1 MWLNILPSS
10 SRELSPA
17 QLDSALK
24 EGIAAQG
31 LQVEDQARAAM
42 LQYLG
47 LLQRWNKAYNLTS
60 IKDPAQMLS
69 YHLLD
74 SLSIGPHLQ
83 GQSFIDVGTGAG
95 LPGIPLAV
103 THPDKTFSLLDSNG
117 KKIRFLFQIKTA
129 LKLGNVKEMQGRVEE
144 YKPEQR
150 YDGVISRAFASLT
163 DMIEGSEHLLVA
175 GGRFYAMKGRYPD
188 KELSALPKGYKVEQA
203 IELEVPTLDQQRHL
217 VIIKKS

>member
-1 MWLNILPSS
+1 MPSS
-10 SRELSPA
+10 SRELSSA

-24 EGIAAQG
+24 EGITAQG
-31 LQVEDQARAAM
+31 LQVEDEARAAM

-60 IKDPAQMLS
+60 IKDPEQMLS

-83 GQSFIDVGTGAG
+83 GRSFIDVGTGAG

-117 KKIRFLFQIKTA
+117 KKVRFLFQIKTA
-129 LKLGNVKEMQGRVEE
+129 LQMSNVKEMQGRVEA
-144 YKPEQR
+144 YKPEQL

-163 DMIEGSEHLLVA
+163 DMIEGSEHLLA
-175 GGRFYAMKGRYPD
+175 PGGCFYAMKGRYPD

-203 IELEVPTLDQQRHL
+203 IALDVPTLDQQRHL
-217 VIIKKS
+217 IIIKKS

>member
-103 THPDKTFSLLDSNG
+103 THPDKNFSLLDSNG

>member
-1 MWLNILPSS
+1 LPKSS
-10 SRELSPA
+10 SEVSVA
-17 QLDSALK
+17 QLDSALQ
-24 EGIAAQG
+24 EGIVAQG
-31 LQVEDQARAAM
+31 LQVEDSQRAAM
-42 LQYLG
+42 LQYIG

-60 IKDPAQMLS
+60 IKDPVQMLS

-129 LKLGNVKEMQGRVEE
+129 LKLSNVKEMQGRVEA
-144 YKPEQR
+144 YKPKQL

-163 DMIEGSEHLLVA
+163 DMIEGSEHLLA
-175 GGRFYAMKGRYPD
+175 PGGCFYAMKGRYPD
-188 KELSALPKGYKVEQA
+188 KELSELPKGYKVEQA
-203 IELEVPTLDQQRHL
+203 IALDVPTLDQQRHL

>member
-1 MWLNILPSS
+1 LWLNILPSS

-60 IKDPAQMLS
+60 IKDPVQMLS

-103 THPDKTFSLLDSNG
+103 THPDKNFSLLDSNG

-129 LKLGNVKEMQGRVEE
+129 LKLSNVKEMQGRVDE

-150 YDGVISRAFASLT
+150 YDGVISRAFASLS
-163 DMIEGSEHLLVA
+163 DMIDGSEHLLVP

-217 VIIKKS
+217 IIIKKS

>member
-1 MWLNILPSS
+1 MPKSS
-10 SRELSPA
+10 SDVSVA
-17 QLDSALK
+17 QLDNALR

-31 LQVEDQARAAM
+31 LQVEDPQRAAL
-42 LQYLG
+42 LQYIG

-60 IKDPAQMLS
+60 IKDPVQMLS

-74 SLSIGPHLQ
+74 SLSIAPHLQ
-83 GQSFIDVGTGAG
+83 GRSFIDVGTGAG

-129 LKLGNVKEMQGRVEE
+129 LQLSNVKEIQGRVEG
-144 YKPEQR
+144 YKPEQL

-163 DMIEGSEHLLVA
+163 DMIEGSEHLLA
-175 GGRFYAMKGRYPD
+175 SGGCFYAMKGRYPD
-188 KELSALPKGYKVEQA
+188 KELSELPKGYKVEQA
-203 IELEVPTLDQQRHL
+203 IELDVPTLDQQRHL

>member
-1 MWLNILPSS
+1 MPKSS
-10 SRELSPA
+10 SEVSIA
-17 QLDSALK
+17 QLDSAL
-24 EGIAAQG
+24 EAGLVAQG
-31 LQVEDQARAAM
+31 LQVKDPQRAAM
-42 LQYLG
+42 LQYIG

-60 IKDPAQMLS
+60 IKDPLQMLS

-83 GQSFIDVGTGAG
+83 GRSFIDVGTGAG

-129 LKLGNVKEMQGRVEE
+129 LQLHNVKEIQGRVEA
-144 YKPEQR
+144 YNPEQL

-163 DMIEGSEHLLVA
+163 DMIEGSQHLLVP
-175 GGRFYAMKGRYPD
+175 GGCFYAMKGRYPD
-188 KELSALPKGYKVEQA
+188 KELSELPKGYKVEQA
-203 IELEVPTLDQQRHL
+203 IELDVPTLDQQRHL

>member
-31 LQVEDQARAAM
+31 LQVDEQARAAM

-103 THPDKTFSLLDSNG
+103 THPDKNFILLDSNG

-129 LKLGNVKEMQGRVEE
+129 LKLGNVKEIQGRVEE

-150 YDGVISRAFASLT
+150 CDGVISRAFASLT

>member
-1 MWLNILPSS
+1 MPSP
-10 SRELSPA
+10 SRELSSA
-17 QLDSALK
+17 QLDGALK
-24 EGIAAQG
+24 DGIATQG
-31 LQVEDQARAAM
+31 LQVDDQARAAM

-175 GGRFYAMKGRYPD
+175 GGHFYAMKGRYPD

-217 VIIKKS
+217 IIIKKS

>member
-1 MWLNILPSS
+1 LWLNILPSS
-10 SRELSPA
+10 SRELSSA

-24 EGIAAQG
+24 EGIVTQG
-31 LQVEDQARAAM
+31 LQVDDQAREAM
-42 LQYLG
+42 LKYLG

-60 IKDPAQMLS
+60 IKDPVQMLS

-103 THPDKTFSLLDSNG
+103 THPDKNFSLLDSNG

-129 LKLGNVKEMQGRVEE
+129 LKLRNVKEMQGRVEE
-144 YKPEQR
+144 YRPEQR

-163 DMIEGSEHLLVA
+163 DMIEGSKHLLIP

-188 KELSALPKGYKVEQA
+188 KELSGLPKGYKVEQA

-217 VIIKKS
+217 IIIKKS

>member
-1 MWLNILPSS
+1 MPKSS
-10 SRELSPA
+10 NDVSLA
-17 QLDSALK
+17 QLDNALR
-24 EGIAAQG
+24 EGISAQG
-31 LQVEDQARAAM
+31 LQVEGPQRAAL
-42 LQYLG
+42 LQYIG

-60 IKDPAQMLS
+60 IKDPVQMLS

-74 SLSIGPHLQ
+74 SLSIGPYLQ
-83 GQSFIDVGTGAG
+83 GRSFIDVGTGAG

-129 LKLGNVKEMQGRVEE
+129 LQLSNVKEMQGRVEG
-144 YKPEQR
+144 YKPEQL

-163 DMIEGSEHLLVA
+163 DMIEGSQHLLVP
-175 GGRFYAMKGRYPD
+175 GGCFYAMKGRYPD
-188 KELSALPKGYKVEQA
+188 KELSELPKGYKVEQA
-203 IELEVPTLDQQRHL
+203 IELDVPTLDQQRHL

>member
-1 MWLNILPSS
+1 MPKSS
-10 SRELSPA
+10 SEVSIA
-17 QLDSALK
+17 QLDSALQA
-24 EGIAAQG
+24 GLVAQG
-31 LQVEDQARAAM
+31 LQVKDPQRAAM
-42 LQYLG
+42 LQYIG

-60 IKDPAQMLS
+60 IKDPLQMLS

-83 GQSFIDVGTGAG
+83 GRSFIDVGTGAG

-129 LKLGNVKEMQGRVEE
+129 LQLHNVKEIQGRVEA
-144 YKPEQR
+144 YNPEQL

-163 DMIEGSEHLLVA
+163 DMIEGSQHLLVP
-175 GGRFYAMKGRYPD
+175 GGCFYAMKGRYPD
-188 KELSALPKGYKVEQA
+188 KELSELPKGYKVEQA
-203 IELEVPTLDQQRHL
+203 IELDVPTLDQQRHL

>member
-1 MWLNILPSS
+1 MLKSS
-10 SRELSPA
+10 SDVSVA
-17 QLDSALK
+17 QLDSALR

-31 LQVEDQARAAM
+31 LQVEDPQRAAM
-42 LQYLG
+42 LQYIG

-60 IKDPAQMLS
+60 IKDPMQMLS

-83 GQSFIDVGTGAG
+83 GRSFIDVGTGAG

-103 THPDKTFSLLDSNG
+103 THPDKSFSLLDSNG

-129 LKLGNVKEMQGRVEE
+129 LKLSNVKEMQGRVEE
-144 YKPEQR
+144 YKPEQL

-163 DMIEGSEHLLVA
+163 DMIEGSEHLLAA
-175 GGRFYAMKGRYPD
+175 GGYFYAMKGRYPD
-188 KELSALPKGYKVEQA
+188 KELSELPKGYKVEQA
-203 IELEVPTLDQQRHL
+203 IELNVPTLDQQRHL
-217 VIIKKS
+217 IIIKKP

>member
-1 MWLNILPSS
+1 LWLNILPSP

-31 LQVEDQARAAM
+31 LQVDDQARAAM

-74 SLSIGPHLQ
+74 SLSIGPYLQ
-83 GQSFIDVGTGAG
+83 GQAFIDVGTGAG

-103 THPDKTFSLLDSNG
+103 THPDKNFSLLDSNG

-129 LKLGNVKEMQGRVEE
+129 LKLVNVNEMQGRVEE

-163 DMIEGSEHLLVA
+163 DMIEGSEHLLVP
-175 GGRFYAMKGRYPD
+175 GGRFYAMKGRHPD

-203 IELEVPTLDQQRHL
+203 IELDVPTLDQQRHL
-217 VIIKKS
+217 IIIKKT

>member
-1 MWLNILPSS
+1 
-10 SRELSPA
+10 
-17 QLDSALK
+17 
-24 EGIAAQG
+24 
-31 LQVEDQARAAM
+31 
-42 LQYLG
+42 
-47 LLQRWNKAYNLTS
+47 
-60 IKDPAQMLS
+60 MLS

-103 THPDKTFSLLDSNG
+103 THPEKNFSLLDSNG

-129 LKLGNVKEMQGRVEE
+129 LQLRNVKEMQGRVEE

-163 DMIEGSEHLLVA
+163 DMIEGSKHLLIP

-188 KELSALPKGYKVEQA
+188 KELSGLPKGYKVEQA

-217 VIIKKS
+217 IIIKKS

>member
-1 MWLNILPSS
+1 LPKSS
-10 SRELSPA
+10 SEVSIA
-17 QLDSALK
+17 QLDSAL
-24 EGIAAQG
+24 EAGLVAQG
-31 LQVEDQARAAM
+31 LQVKDPQRAAM
-42 LQYLG
+42 LQYIG

-60 IKDPAQMLS
+60 IKDPLQMLS

-83 GQSFIDVGTGAG
+83 GRSFIDVGTGAG

-129 LKLGNVKEMQGRVEE
+129 LQLHNVKEIQGRVEA
-144 YKPEQR
+144 YNPEQL

-163 DMIEGSEHLLVA
+163 DMIEGSQHLLVP
-175 GGRFYAMKGRYPD
+175 GGCFYAMKGRYPD
-188 KELSALPKGYKVEQA
+188 KELSELPKGYKVEQA
-203 IELEVPTLDQQRHL
+203 IELDVPTLDQQRHL

>member
-1 MWLNILPSS
+1 MPRP
-10 SRELSPA
+10 SREVSAA
-17 QLDSALK
+17 QLDSALQA
-24 EGIAAQG
+24 GIAAQD
-31 LQVEDQARAAM
+31 LPVEASARAAM

-60 IKDPAQMLS
+60 IKDPLQMLS

-74 SLSIGPHLQ
+74 SLSIGPYLQ
-83 GQSFIDVGTGAG
+83 GRAFIDVGTGAG

-103 THPDKTFSLLDSNG
+103 THPDKTFTLLDSNG

-129 LKLGNVKEMQGRVEE
+129 LQLGNVKELQGRVEE
-144 YKPEQR
+144 YKPERR

-163 DMIEGSEHLLVA
+163 DMIEGSQHLLTP
-175 GGRFYAMKGRYPD
+175 GGCFYAMKGRYPD
-188 KELSALPKGYKVEQA
+188 KELSELPKGYKVDQA

-217 VIIKKS
+217 IIVKKS

>member
-1 MWLNILPSS
+1 LWLNILPSP
-10 SRELSPA
+10 SRELSA
-17 QLDSALK
+17 VQLDSALK

-31 LQVEDQARAAM
+31 LQVEDEARAAM

-83 GQSFIDVGTGAG
+83 GRSFIDVGTGAG

-117 KKIRFLFQIKTA
+117 KKVRFLFQIKTA
-129 LKLGNVKEMQGRVEE
+129 LLLSNVKEMQGRVEE
-144 YKPEQR
+144 YQPEKL

-163 DMIEGSEHLLVA
+163 DMIEGSQHLLTA
-175 GGRFYAMKGRYPD
+175 GGYFYAMKGRYPD
-188 KELSALPKGYKVEQA
+188 KELSELPKGYKVEQA
-203 IELEVPTLDQQRHL
+203 IELDVPTLDQQRHL
-217 VIIKKS
+217 IIIKKS

>member
-1 MWLNILPSS
+1 MPKSS
-10 SRELSPA
+10 NDVSLA
-17 QLDSALK
+17 QLDNALR
-24 EGIAAQG
+24 EGISAQG
-31 LQVEDQARAAM
+31 LQVEDPQRAAL
-42 LQYLG
+42 LQYIG

-60 IKDPAQMLS
+60 IKDPVQMLS

-74 SLSIGPHLQ
+74 SLSIGPYLQ
-83 GQSFIDVGTGAG
+83 GRSFIDVGTGAG

-129 LKLGNVKEMQGRVEE
+129 LQLSNVKEMQGRVEG
-144 YKPEQR
+144 YKPEQL

-163 DMIEGSEHLLVA
+163 DMIEGSQHLLGP
-175 GGRFYAMKGRYPD
+175 GGCFYAMKGRYPD
-188 KELSALPKGYKVEQA
+188 KELSELPKGYKVEQA
-203 IELEVPTLDQQRHL
+203 IELDVPTLDQQRHL

>member
-1 MWLNILPSS
+1 LWLKILPKSS
-10 SRELSPA
+10 SEVSVA
-17 QLDSALK
+17 QLDSALQK
-24 EGIAAQG
+24 GLAAQG
-31 LQVEDQARAAM
+31 LQVEEPARAAM

-60 IKDPAQMLS
+60 IKDPLQMLS

-83 GQSFIDVGTGAG
+83 GRLFIDVGTGAG
-95 LPGIPLAV
+95 LPGIPLAI

-129 LKLGNVKEMQGRVEE
+129 LQLSNVKEMQGRVEE

-163 DMIEGSEHLLVA
+163 DMIKGSEHLLA
-175 GGRFYAMKGRYPD
+175 SGGYFYAMKGRYPD
-188 KELSALPKGYKVEQA
+188 KELSELPKGYKVEQV
-203 IELEVPTLDQQRHL
+203 IELDVPTLDQQRHL
-217 VIIKKS
+217 IIIKKP

>member
-1 MWLNILPSS
+1 MPKSS
-10 SRELSPA
+10 SDVSVA
-17 QLDSALK
+17 QLDNALR

-31 LQVEDQARAAM
+31 LQVEDPQRAAL
-42 LQYLG
+42 LQYIG

-60 IKDPAQMLS
+60 IKDPVQMLS

-83 GQSFIDVGTGAG
+83 GRSFIDVGTGAG

-129 LKLGNVKEMQGRVEE
+129 LQLSNVKEIQGRVEG
-144 YKPEQR
+144 YKPEQL

-163 DMIEGSEHLLVA
+163 DMIEGSEHLLA
-175 GGRFYAMKGRYPD
+175 SGGCFYAMKGRYPD
-188 KELSALPKGYKVEQA
+188 KELSELPKGYKVEQA
-203 IELEVPTLDQQRHL
+203 IELDVPTLDQQRHL

>member
-1 MWLNILPSS
+1 MWLNILLSS

-103 THPDKTFSLLDSNG
+103 THPDKNFSLLDSNG